1 MLKGKTAVITGAGS
15 GIGRATVEVFAKSG
29 ANIWACAHNPD
40 SGLEIDFAQ
49 IAGQNG
55 VQIKPFYFDMTDA
68 AQMKEAFLEIR
79 AEKRN
84 IDILVNN
91 AGMSYDALFPM
102 ISVEK
107 AHRLFEVNF
116 FSYVCF
122 TQMVSR
128 QMMRQKSGSIVNM
141 ASYLGIDGS
150 RGQAMYSASKAA
162 VIAMTKSLAKELAAY
177 GIRVN
182 AVAPGVV
189 DTKMIK
195 SMPAADLQTIMDKCP
210 MHRPAQPEEIANIIL
225 MLAGDLSSYITG
237 QVIRADG
244 GI

>member
-1 MLKGKTAVITGAGS
+1 
-15 GIGRATVEVFAKSG
+15 
-29 ANIWACAHNPD
+29 
-40 SGLEIDFAQ
+40 
-49 IAGQNG
+49 
-55 VQIKPFYFDMTDA
+55 
-68 AQMKEAFLEIR
+68 
-79 AEKRN
+79 
-84 IDILVNN
+84 
-91 AGMSYDALFPM
+91 
-102 ISVEK
+102 
-107 AHRLFEVNF
+107 
-116 FSYVCF
+116 
-122 TQMVSR
+122 
-128 QMMRQKSGSIVNM
+128 
-141 ASYLGIDGS
+141 
-150 RGQAMYSASKAA
+150 MYSASKAA